1 MTCLEFCGGSL
12 KEVNFRETIMKMLG
26 FNMKTADKEIIT
38 HLRLVIQAYEAS
50 NKSKIASD
58 CEIGQNN
65 A

>member
-1 MTCLEFCGGSL
+1 MSQTL

-38 HLRLVIQAYEAS
+38 HLRLVIQTYEAS

-58 CEIGQNN
+58 GETGQKK